1 MHRAAL
7 VVNSFAHRIA
17 AAACVSLCA
26 PAAAQFN
33 DTFDDEDLDGWT
45 VSTTGSASVDAIGG
59 TMNLGSAGSGEG
71 RARFDPSVDASA
83 TFAAG
88 NAAID
93 FTLDIGG
100 RPIEAGIEIVL
111 DDTSGEAMVFAV
123 FPNNPGGPGATIG
136 YRPAEGAAIIKLA
149 APALTFSLSS
159 VRVFVQ
165 WDEGEYKL
173 TVTNVTDS
181 SQSGRFTIDMPPP
194 PEACIVEVFARPIP
208 GAGSSS
214 WLARADNFR
223 ALALNT
229 EACLGDVNG
238 DTQLNP
244 ADFTAWV
251 IAFNDGAPECDQNL
265 DGLCNP
271 ADFSAWVINFNNGCD

>member
-1 MHRAAL
+1 MHRAAPVL
-7 VVNSFAHRIA
+7 NCFVHRIVA
-17 AAACVSLCA
+17 AASAALCM

-59 TMNLGSAGSGEG
+59 TMNLQSPASGAV

-83 TFAAG
+83 TFASG

-93 FTLDIGG
+93 IDFDIGG
-100 RPIEAGIEIVL
+100 RPIEAGIEILL
-111 DDTSGEAMVFAV
+111 DDISGEAMIFGV

-149 APALTFSLSS
+149 APAVTFSLSS

-165 WDEGEYKL
+165 WDEGEYTL
-173 TVTNVTDS
+173 TVTNLDDS
-181 SQSGRFTIDMPPP
+181 SQSGRFVIEMPPP
-194 PEACIVEVFARPIP
+194 PEAAVIEVFARPVP
-208 GAGSSS
+208 GGSGP
-214 WLARADNFR
+214 WLAHADNFR